1 MSRSGETT
9 MPATAWVAG
18 ENRLG
23 FEVVEA
29 VPLPYL
35 KGVYYALEHLS
46 TGARYIHIQ
55 CPDREN
61 AFGVAFK
68 TVPTDATGVAHIL
81 EHTVL
86 CGSQKFPVRDP
97 FFSMLKRSLSSFM
110 NAFTASD
117 WTLYPFAT
125 QNRKDFYNLLDVY
138 LDAAFFPRLERLS
151 FKQEGHRLEFED
163 GPGGNRQL
171 VYKGVVYNEMKG
183 AMSSPDQ
190 VLNRSLLQALFPDTT
205 YRFNSGGDPQA
216 IPELTTEALRAFHA
230 RHYHPSNAFF
240 YSYGNLPLED
250 HLVFIN
256 RKVLD
261 GFSRIDPRTEVP
273 SQPRWT
279 TPREAVYPYP
289 LAPDE
294 DPTRKCQIGIA
305 WLASDIRDVYE
316 VLVLTLL
323 EQILLGNPASP
334 LRKALLESGLGSSLA
349 DGTGLDADNR
359 DTLFFCGLKDVAEA
373 DGEQIADLIMT
384 TLRRLAEEGID
395 TELIESAIHQVEF
408 HRREITNTPY
418 PYGLKL
424 LVALTGTWI
433 HGGQPR
439 RLLLFE
445 DDIAELRR
453 QMGTP
458 GFFEERLRRHFLDN
472 PHRVFFKL
480 VPDRQLAEK
489 QIRAEADR
497 LQHIQADLTPAAVAQ
512 IDADTEALKRLQEEE
527 ENVAVLPT
535 LAISDIPP
543 TVTRVAAPAMPLKQ
557 LRIYEQPTAG
567 IFYFSAALGI
577 ESMTPETLPL
587 LPLFCYAASR
597 MGTAE
602 KDYVELARYLDRY
615 TGGLGLAVQA
625 RRRFDDE
632 GQTLPMVT
640 IGGKCLDRNRDR
652 LFVILGELL
661 HRIPFDEREQ
671 LKRVV
676 KEFRAMQEAA
686 VVHNGHRL
694 AIALASRHMTPS
706 AHLNE
711 IWHGIHQ
718 LQWIKDLDR
727 RMAADATVIETVGVE
742 LAAIARSMFH
752 RRNMRMALISS
763 RSALED
769 ALQDTTALNDRLP
782 FDPAIGYRRL
792 VVKPAATTVWE
803 GWHTGTAVSFV
814 AQTLPCVRYPHP
826 DAPALAVTAK
836 LLRSLYLHREIREKG
851 GAYGGFALY
860 NPEEGLF
867 SFGSYRDPHIR
878 RTMDVYAGVA
888 AFISAGEYTEDDIRE
903 AILQVCSEIDKPDP
917 PGPAA
922 RKAFYRLLVDLDD
935 EQRQQF
941 KERLLSLDRN
951 TVRRAAEHHL
961 GRSAGRTATAVI
973 SSREKLENANKTMP
987 EQALDLHAI

>member
-1 MSRSGETT
+1 MKSPENTIAAPVWT
-9 MPATAWVAG
+9 AG
-18 ENRLG
+18 EEHLG
-23 FEVVEA
+23 FRVAEV

-35 KGVYYALEHLS
+35 RGAYYALEHIA

-68 TVPTDATGVAHIL
+68 TVPADATGVAHIL

-97 FFSMLKRSLSSFM
+97 FFSMLKRSLSTFM

-138 LDAAFFPRLERLS
+138 LDAAFFPRLERMS
-151 FKQEGHRLEFED
+151 FKQEGHRLEFEGD
-163 GPGGNRQL
+163 DAGGNRQL

-190 VLNRSLLQALFPDTT
+190 VLGRSLLHALYPDTT
-205 YRFNSGGDPQA
+205 YRFNSGGDPQV
-216 IPELTTEALRAFHA
+216 IPELTVEGLRAFHK

-250 HLVFIN
+250 HLTFIS
-256 RKVLD
+256 RKVLK
-261 GFSRIDPRTEVP
+261 GFSRIDPQTEVP
-273 SQPRWT
+273 SQPRWQA
-279 TPREAVYPYP
+279 PREAVYPYP

-294 DPTRKCQIGIA
+294 DPTRKCQIGIG
-305 WLASDIRDVYE
+305 WLTSDIRDVYE

-323 EQILLGNPASP
+323 EQILMGNPASP
-334 LRKALLESGLGSSLA
+334 LRKALLESGMGSSLA
-349 DGTGLDADNR
+349 DGTGFDADNR
-359 DTLFFCGLKDVAEA
+359 DTMFFCGLKDVAES
-373 DGEQIADLIMT
+373 DGEKIADLIMD
-384 TLRRLAEEGID
+384 TLGQLADEGID
-395 TELIESAIHQVEF
+395 PDLIESAIHQVEF

-433 HGGQPR
+433 HGGQPHR
-439 RLLLFE
+439 MLLFE

-453 QMGTP
+453 QMATP
-458 GFFEERLRRHFLDN
+458 GFFEERLRRHFIDN
-472 PHRVFFKL
+472 PHHIFFKL
-480 VPDRQLAEK
+480 VPDQQLANE
-489 QIRAEADR
+489 QLRTEADK
-497 LQHIQADLTPAAVAQ
+497 LKQIQADLAPAAAAQ
-512 IDADTEALKRLQEEE
+512 IEADAEALKRLQEEE
-527 ENVAVLPT
+527 ENVALLPT
-535 LAISDIPP
+535 LAIGDIPP
-543 TVTRVAAPAMPLKQ
+543 EVTRVAAPAMPNKRI
-557 LRIYEQPTAG
+557 RIYAQPTAG
-567 IFYFSAALGI
+567 IFYFSAALDI
-577 ESMTPETLPL
+577 ESITPETLPL
-587 LPLFCYAASR
+587 APLFCYAAAR
-597 MGTAE
+597 MGTAD
-602 KDYVELARYLDRY
+602 KNYVELARYLDRY

-625 RRRFDDE
+625 RRRFDEE

-652 LFVILGELL
+652 LFEVLGELV
-661 HRIPFDEREQ
+661 HRIPFDDLEQ

-686 VVHNGHRL
+686 VVHHGHRL
-694 AIALASRHMTPS
+694 AISLASRHMTPS

-718 LQWIKDLDR
+718 LQWIKALDR
-727 RMAADATVIETVGVE
+727 SMATDATALETVSAQ
-742 LAAIARSMFH
+742 LATIARSMFH
-752 RRNMRMALISS
+752 RRNIQMALISS
-763 RSALED
+763 RMPLED
-769 ALQDTTALNDRLP
+769 GLQQATALNDRLP
-782 FDPAIGYRRL
+782 FDPAIGHRRL
-792 VVKPAATTVWE
+792 VIHPEATTVWE
-803 GWHTGTAVSFV
+803 GWHTGSAVSFV
-814 AQTLPCVRYPHP
+814 AQTLPCIRYPHS

-878 RTMDVYAGVA
+878 RTMDVYDGVA
-888 AFISAGEYTEDDIRE
+888 AFIAAGEYTQDDIRE
-903 AILQVCSEIDKPDP
+903 AILQVCSDIDKPDP

-922 RKAFYRLLVDLDD
+922 RKAFYRQLVGLDD

-941 KERLLSLDRN
+941 KERLLSLDRD
-951 TVRRAAEHHL
+951 TVRSAAERHL
-961 GRSAGRTATAVI
+961 GRLADRTATAVI
-973 SSREKLENANKTMP
+973 SSREKLESANRAMPDRPLELNA
-987 EQALDLHAI
+987 I